1 MATQLS
7 VTLQKQ
13 IIMIKN
19 LLKKRIYLFTMVI
32 GLFSSFA
39 NAQTISFNYTGTVQ
53 SYTVPAGVTTL
64 TISASGAQG
73 GGNTG
78 GGLGALMSGDFTV
91 TPGETI
97 YIVVGQQG
105 QLQIGG
111 QSQNSSGGGGG
122 SFVYR
127 NANNLLL
134 AAGGG
139 GGLCNYAGSGA
150 IHQDAHGKI
159 TPDGGSDQSGAYL
172 GGIAGAGGSAGLW
185 SNTPCAGGGTGW
197 LSAGGGPFGGGDL
210 TLNWVGGSPFCGG
223 GGGGCGG
230 YGGFGGGGG
239 SGNHYGGGGGGG
251 GYSGGGGGTDP
262 THGGG
267 GGSFN
272 AGINQVN
279 VPGINQGNGVV
290 TITLPNCI
298 APITSINNA
307 SICQGETATITANAT
322 PAGNYT
328 YNWVVPNGAANP
340 GNVSSFSSTVAGT
353 YTVVVVDPAT
363 PNCPSIPANASIIVN
378 PLPDVSAGQDLTI
391 CEGDSVIVSGSG
403 ALQYSW
409 DNGVVDNAPF
419 IPLNNG
425 TYTVTGIDANGCENS
440 DAMQVTVLPHSDS
453 TLTETAL
460 DSYTLN
466 GQTYTQSGIYT
477 QIVPSANGCDSTIT
491 LNLTLNFTGLNE
503 NTLENKALVRITD
516 LNGKVINRR
525 KNTLMLFIYS
535 DGSVERVMEF
545 GE

>member
-1 MATQLS
+1 MRKKLFKKPLLLLAS
-7 VTLQKQ
+7 VFIQGLASA
-13 IIMIKN
+13 
-19 LLKKRIYLFTMVI
+19 LLM
-32 GLFSSFA
+32 
-39 NAQTISFNYTGTVQ
+39 AQTLTFSYTGAVQ
-53 SYTVPAGVTTL
+53 TYTVPAGVTSL

-97 YIVVGQQG
+97 NIVVGQQG

-127 NANNLLL
+127 NSSNLLL

-139 GGLCNYAGSGA
+139 GGLCNYGGSGA

-172 GGIAGAGGSAGLW
+172 GGVAGAGGSAGLW

-197 LSAGGGPFGGGDL
+197 LSAGGGPYGGGDI
-210 TLNWVGGSPFCGG
+210 TANWAAGLPFCGG

-251 GYSGGGGGTDP
+251 GFSGGGGGTDP

-298 APITSINNA
+298 PPVVTLNNA
-307 SICQGETATITANAT
+307 TLCQGETATITANAS

-328 YNWVVPNGAANP
+328 YSWIVPNGVTNP
-340 GNVSSFSSTVAGT
+340 GNASSVISTVAGT
-353 YTVVVVDPAT
+353 YTVVAVDANT
-363 PNCPSIPANASIIVN
+363 PNCPSTPTNATITVN
-378 PLPDVSAGQDLTI
+378 PLPDVSAGADATI
-391 CEGDSVIVSGSG
+391 CEGDSVIFSASG
-403 ALQYSW
+403 AIQYAW
-409 DNGVVDNAPF
+409 NNGVIDNTPF
-419 IPLNNG
+419 VPVANA
-425 TYTVTGIDANGCENS
+425 TYTVNGVDANGCIGT
-440 DAMQVTVLPHSDS
+440 DALELTILSHSAS
-453 TLTETAL
+453 SLTETAI

-466 GQTYTQSGIYT
+466 GQTYTQSGVYT
-477 QIVPSANGCDSTIT
+477 QVVPAANGCDSTIT
-491 LNLTLNFTGLNE
+491 LNLTVSYTGLNE
-503 NTLENKALVRITD
+503 LPQVNKTLVRITD
-516 LNGKVINRR
+516 LNGKLINRR
-525 KNTLMLFIYS
+525 KNTLMLFIYT
-535 DGSVERVMEF
+535 DGTVERVMEF

>member
-1 MATQLS
+1 MRRKLFKQCVIFLS
-7 VTLQKQ
+7 VLITQVTTSAL
-13 IIMIKN
+13 IM
-19 LLKKRIYLFTMVI
+19 
-32 GLFSSFA
+32 
-39 NAQTISFNYTGTVQ
+39 AQTITFSYTGNVQ
-53 SYTVPAGVTTL
+53 TYTVPAGVTNV

-73 GGNTG
+73 GGNAG
-78 GGLGALMSGDFTV
+78 GGLGALMSGDFAV

-127 NANNLLL
+127 NANMLLL

-139 GGLCNYAGSGA
+139 GGLCNYGPAGPA
-150 IHQDAHGKI
+150 HPDAHGKT
-159 TPDGGSDQSGAYL
+159 TPNGGSDQSGVYL

-197 LSAGGGPFGGGDL
+197 LSAGGGPHGGGDINA
-210 TLNWVGGSPFCGG
+210 NWAAGLPFCGG

-230 YGGFGGGGG
+230 YGGYGGGGG
-239 SGNHYGGGGGGG
+239 GGNHYGGGGGGG

-272 AGINQVN
+272 GGINQVN
-279 VPGINQGNGVV
+279 IAGTNQGNGIV

-298 APITSINNA
+298 SPVVTLNNA
-307 SICQGETATITANAT
+307 IVCQGESATVTAVAT

-328 YNWVVPNGAANP
+328 YIWMVPNGVPSP
-340 GNVSSFSSTVAGT
+340 GNTSSVTSTVGGT
-353 YTVVVVDPAT
+353 YTVVAVDANN
-363 PNCPSIPANASIIVN
+363 PNCPSDSTNATITVN
-378 PLPDVSAGQDLTI
+378 PLPIVNAGPDVSI
-391 CEGDSVIVSGSG
+391 CEGDTVVLSANG
-403 ALQYSW
+403 AAQYAW
-409 DNGVVDNAPF
+409 DNGVVDNVPFAPSS
-419 IPLNNG
+419 NG
-425 TYTVTGIDANGCENS
+425 TYTVNGVDLNGCMGADTLELTILN
-440 DAMQVTVLPHSDS
+440 HSTS
-453 TLTETAL
+453 SLTETAI

-477 QIVPSANGCDSTIT
+477 QVVPAANGCDSTIT
-491 LNLTLNFTGLNE
+491 LDLTLNYTGLNE
-503 NTLENKALVRITD
+503 LPHSAKSLIRITD
-516 LNGKVINRR
+516 LNGKLIPRR
-525 KNTLMLFIYS
+525 KNTLMLFIYN
-535 DGSVERVMEF
+535 DGTVERVMEY